1 EQGNVEKSGG
11 EEKVAG
17 HVDRQSHPDRVEASR
32 GLSTSGLNDR
42 SSSEQRNHEEEARED
57 AGDDLS
63 DEYEDEYEDEEEDEE
78 EEEEEEVERWQDD
91 VVHLGDCDTSV
102 RVLCD
107 LLGWRDDLERL
118 WRSVGGGGG
127 NPDVD
132 DVVGGG
138 SAQATNFAAGS
149 DKPNRVPIGAAMA
162 EATQSRNQDTSTSV
176 KFINTNESNGMGR
189 LVVSSADAELA
200 VGVIPSTEQDKGAQ
214 EGNIRTADPSSP
226 SSAKSNKS
234 GGDTSVH
241 TPAGPNTNANSETSV
256 GNSNS
261 SYPTHS
267 THPTSI
273 TRTTRPETSTSST
286 STATPTQSNVTHSIP
301 AYGTTSTPFSG
312 GIGAIIG
319 NESGDVQFVGEI
331 GGSIGELS
339 GASEEKARIWQG
351 PIERSSSE
359 FSGRDGGGGGDER
372 ERLKLPG
379 LVAVGGDGYESA
391 EVRTRGEG
399 GGDRTGEGKGDRTG
413 REGNVGDLDQRDVE
427 KTLEKIVKDMRETL
441 AVSQP
446 SSDEQQEWQE
456 RQRQQGY
463 SNADSKAHLRPY
475 ANANLNANSSANA
488 DADTDSGASAGRDGE
503 CLLFL

>member
-1 EQGNVEKSGG
+1 MREMIKKGEVPTCPECEGLVKPDIVFFGEGLPPEFRNAIPALRTKASLVIVMGTSLTVQPFSLLPNLVPISCPRLLLNMDPAGNIGAFVKDRSSSPVPAPGSGGGGPADETGLSQQSNDQEQGNVEKSGG

-162 EATQSRNQDTSTSV
+162 EVTQSRNQDTSTSV

-189 LVVSSADAELA
+189 LVLSSADAELA
-200 VGVIPSTEQDKGAQ
+200 VGVIPSTEQDKGN
-214 EGNIRTADPSSP
+214 GNAFYSLFFLISDFLSLSL
-226 SSAKSNKS
+226 SL
-234 GGDTSVH
+234 
-241 TPAGPNTNANSETSV
+241 
-256 GNSNS
+256 
-261 SYPTHS
+261 SYFSLFPC
-267 THPTSI
+267 
-273 TRTTRPETSTSST
+273 
-286 STATPTQSNVTHSIP
+286 
-301 AYGTTSTPFSG
+301 PFLW
-312 GIGAIIG
+312 
-319 NESGDVQFVGEI
+319 E
-331 GGSIGELS
+331 
-339 GASEEKARIWQG
+339 
-351 PIERSSSE
+351 
-359 FSGRDGGGGGDER
+359 
-372 ERLKLPG
+372 PG
-379 LVAVGGDGYESA
+379 
-391 EVRTRGEG
+391 
-399 GGDRTGEGKGDRTG
+399 
-413 REGNVGDLDQRDVE
+413 
-427 KTLEKIVKDMRETL
+427 
-441 AVSQP
+441 
-446 SSDEQQEWQE
+446 
-456 RQRQQGY
+456 
-463 SNADSKAHLRPY
+463 
-475 ANANLNANSSANA
+475 
-488 DADTDSGASAGRDGE
+488 
-503 CLLFL
+503 